1 MKVLAY
7 TSPARGHL
15 TPMMGPLLEL
25 RRRGAE
31 VHVRTLAAG
40 VENVRAAGIEAEPIA
55 AAIEEVAH
63 DDHEARV
70 QLTSGARSFRTL
82 RRRAK
87 HEVPDFEAA
96 LAAVGPDLVLVDSTT
111 FGAKAVAEREG
122 LRWAVSQPSFIEEA
136 AADGTPFGLGLRPMG
151 GVVGPLRNRA
161 LGVLADH
168 FDQHHRLPAVNAGRR
183 AAGLPPLARAAEFHH
198 RAPLTLYFTA
208 TPLDYPRR
216 LPPSVVPIGPSLWD
230 PTAAETVELPTGE
243 KPLVLVGCS
252 SEFQDDGAIAAA
264 ALAGLRDRYRLVVTT
279 AGVDPASLGDPGDAL
294 VARYLPHVPIL
305 REASVAICHG
315 GMGITQKA
323 LAFGV
328 PVCVV
333 PWGRDQ
339 LDVAAHVVACG
350 AGTRVGRRRLTPEKL
365 AAAVDE
371 ALACRPGAARV
382 KAGFEAT
389 GGVATAADRL
399 EALLR

>member
-1 MKVLAY
+1 
-7 TSPARGHL
+7 
-15 TPMMGPLLEL
+15 
-25 RRRGAE
+25 
-31 VHVRTLAAG
+31 
-40 VENVRAAGIEAEPIA
+40 RAAGIEAEPIA

-87 HEVPDFEAA
+87 HEVPDF
-96 LAAVGPDLVLVDSTT
+96 DLVDSTT

-136 AADGTPFGLGLRPMG
+136 AADGTPFGLGLRPLG
-151 GVVGPLRNRA
+151 GAVGSLRDRA
-161 LGVLADH
+161 LGGLSDH

-183 AAGLPPLARAAEFHH
+183 AAGLQPLERAAEFHH

-208 TPLDYPRR
+208 TPLHYPRR

-230 PTAAETVELPTGE
+230 PAVAESVELPPGD

-279 AGVDPASLGDPGDAL
+279 AGVDPAGLGDPGGAL
-294 VARYLPHVPIL
+294 LASYLPP
-305 REASVAICHG
+305 
-315 GMGITQKA
+315 
-323 LAFGV
+323 
-328 PVCVV
+328 P
-333 PWGRDQ
+333 
-339 LDVAAHVVACG
+339 
-350 AGTRVGRRRLTPEKL
+350 
-365 AAAVDE
+365 
-371 ALACRPGAARV
+371 
-382 KAGFEAT
+382 
-389 GGVATAADRL
+389 
-399 EALLR
+399 